1 MKWKLLIVACV
12 LTIIFTISWNNIR
25 KHNIEKQKVGEST
38 KLTLEIVKNL
48 SKKGGKLSWEDF
60 QIYNGKDIGSGLYI
74 MWYPIDDKYH
84 LLIGGGSPKEKPMY
98 IYLEYKDINDTE
110 KRIDIRYDNINKFIN

>member
-1 MKWKLLIVACV
+1 MKWKLLIVVCA

-25 KHNIEKQKVGEST
+25 KPNIEKQKAEQST

-48 SKKGGKLSWEDF
+48 SIKGDNLSWEDF
-60 QIYNGKDIGSGLYI
+60 QIYNGKEIGSGLYI
-74 MWYPIDDKYH
+74 MWYPIDDKYN

-98 IYLEYKDINDTE
+98 IYLENKDFNSTK
-110 KRIDIRYDNINKFIN
+110 KRIDIRYDNINKIIN